1 MLLKITHIDFSSS
14 ARKRAN
20 MHCLVPASSLLTFT
34 LALVAAADPLSSVL
48 SSAVEGLSQTLP
60 ANDVQQALAQIRAKT
75 SAIDSFG
82 RQDTLVTP
90 GLLSAKEK
98 ASVACE
104 ISSTLFPAGYVGP
117 NSKGNYTEEEDVN
130 W

>member
-1 MLLKITHIDFSSS
+1 MYCFI
-14 ARKRAN
+14 
-20 MHCLVPASSLLTFT
+20 PAYSLLTFT
-34 LALVAAADPLSSVL
+34 LTVLAAADPLSSVL
-48 SSAVEGLSQTLP
+48 SSAVEGLSQALP

-75 SAIDSFG
+75 SAIDAFA
-82 RQDTLVTP
+82 RQDNLVTP
-90 GLLSAKEK
+90 ELLSPKEK